1 MKLLKVALLPLAI
14 ALSTSLAAA
23 PISTALPSNTAK
35 PTQTASQKSA
45 SQQVMFVVS
54 AGEGSIHKKGS
65 GYELSLDLNSIQQ
78 TLLFTER
85 PARFVKYIQKQGIKQ
100 AWYDK
105 NITHNFS
112 ENAPNAVLS
121 TQDAKPGV
129 ITITQMHMHG
139 SHVRFMF
146 HPIKPRMFSIP
157 VGKVHEVALT
167 IDGTTVTLTGG
178 WVAPLAT
185 GGAVVLVG
193 GTALGVATA
202 VSIKAEKAAADAA
215 SKAAPDAA
223 SKAAAE
229 AAEASAEKQIG
240 IDSDNQ
246 IAFDDGKEL
255 KSVGSRYVKP
265 IDKANMIMARVKAKA
280 AAKKKGEEFDE
291 AKFKKNMEK
300 SYEEAFDP
308 KTQLKVIPEDK
319 ASSFEDEDEY
329 LTNEQMANP
338 ALDIKAANPAL
349 DIKAANLASAA
360 EAAGESGVGS
370 VLGDALGVL

>member
-23 PISTALPSNTAK
+23 PISTALPSNTTK
-35 PTQTASQKSA
+35 PTQAASQKSA

-54 AGEGSIHKKGS
+54 AGEGSIKKKGS
-65 GYELSLDLNSIQQ
+65 GYELSLDLNSVQQ

-146 HPIKPRMFSIP
+146 HPIKPGMFSIP

-178 WVAPLAT
+178 DIAGIAT
-185 GGAVVLVG
+185 GTTVG
-193 GTALGVATA
+193 VAAIGVATVA
-202 VSIKAEKAAADAA
+202 LLNNKGVSYLNQEVNANFNSLNASLKKGIMPPGDGGLLSEDDAQNIRGILDE
-215 SKAAPDAA
+215 SDG
-223 SKAAAE
+223 
-229 AAEASAEKQIG
+229 QI
-240 IDSDNQ
+240 N
-246 IAFDDGKEL
+246 
-255 KSVGSRYVKP
+255 KSVGTTSG
-265 IDKANMIMARVKAKA
+265 DTLA
-280 AAKKKGEEFDE
+280 
-291 AKFKKNMEK
+291 
-300 SYEEAFDP
+300 
-308 KTQLKVIPEDK
+308 QLFSDATE
-319 ASSFEDEDEY
+319 
-329 LTNEQMANP
+329 
-338 ALDIKAANPAL
+338 
-349 DIKAANLASAA
+349 
-360 EAAGESGVGS
+360 
-370 VLGDALGVL
+370 VLGEISE